1 MKDMNRLLL
10 AGTLSMLICAVLLM
24 GTTFAWFYDSVEN
37 KGNTITAAGDF
48 TESAGQQSAAP
59 EDMEE
64 QGISVTDETSLRNAI
79 AGSDEGKTVI
89 TLTDNITLTDTIT
102 VADNQDITLQL
113 NGKALAGEANESG
126 SLIINEGSLSI
137 ADTESGSIS
146 LTGDD
151 ALTKLY
157 TIENHGMLNI
167 TGGAVELAVPE
178 MEGAA
183 ETEKESAAA
192 DRAAVYST
200 CADSERKAIVN
211 MTDGTVTGSSA
222 GGIIIDSNC
231 ETAAE
236 FIEGNAVAEGE
247 YMSQLNVSG
256 GEIRGRHA
264 CGILVRNSE
273 NAANT
278 VSVTITDGT
287 VWGDDAPAIEIING
301 YAGDIV
307 NMAISATEP
316 AGLIMTELVA
326 PEAGDPGME
335 PLMTELANGGNT
347 IISIPDNIMSSE
359 VSE

>member
-59 EDMEE
+59 EDMEQ
-64 QGISVTDETSLRNAI
+64 QGISVTDEASLRSAI
-79 AGSDEGKTVI
+79 EGADEGKTVI
-89 TLTDNITLTDTIT
+89 TL
-102 VADNQDITLQL
+102 ADDITLQL
-113 NGKALAGEANESG
+113 NGKALAGEANGSG
-126 SLIINEGSLSI
+126 SLITNEGSLSI
-137 ADTESGSIS
+137 ADTEGGTIS

-157 TIENHGMLNI
+157 TIENHGTLNI
-167 TGGAVELAVPE
+167 TGGAVELAIPE
-178 MEGAA
+178 TEGAA
-183 ETEKESAAA
+183 ETEKERAAA

-236 FIEGNAVAEGE
+236 FMEGNTVAEGE

-256 GEIRGRHA
+256 GDIRGQHA

-278 VSVTITDGT
+278 VSVTIADGT

-307 NMAISATEP
+307 NMAISAAEP
-316 AGLIMTELVA
+316 ARLIMTELVA

>member
-48 TESAGQQSAAP
+48 TESAGQQSVAP
-59 EDMEE
+59 ENMEE

-79 AGSDEGKTVI
+79 AGADVGKTVI
-89 TLTDNITLTDTIT
+89 TLTDNITLTGTIT
-102 VADNQDITLQL
+102 VAEDKDITLQL

-137 ADTESGSIS
+137 ADTEGGSIS
-146 LTGDD
+146 LTGDEE
-151 ALTKLY
+151 LTKFY

-183 ETEKESAAA
+183 ETEKESAAT
-192 DRAAVYST
+192 DRAAVYSV
-200 CADSERKAIVN
+200 CADGERKAIVN
-211 MTDGTVTGSSA
+211 MTDGTVTGSGAS
-222 GGIIIDSNC
+222 GIIIDSYC

-236 FIEGNAVAEGE
+236 FIEGNAITEGE

-256 GEIRGRHA
+256 GEIRGQHA
-264 CGILVRNSE
+264 CGILVRNAE
-273 NAANT
+273 NVANT
-278 VSVTITDGT
+278 AYVAIADGT
-287 VWGDDAPAIEIING
+287 VWGDDAPAIEIINEYTG
-301 YAGDIV
+301 NIV
-307 NMAISATEP
+307 NMAISAAEP